1 MVCVGMGG
9 EIFEFSSF
17 VFVRFF
23 PFPFSSLP
31 SRGPSVISFKGTQL
45 LRFVFFSFS
54 RNGYFMHVL
63 LQDGEE
69 GHLQKEG
76 ISITSIQP
84 TRTYFFNLISI
95 LLIVMKAP

>member
-1 MVCVGMGG
+1 
-9 EIFEFSSF
+9 
-17 VFVRFF
+17 
-23 PFPFSSLP
+23 
-31 SRGPSVISFKGTQL
+31 
-45 LRFVFFSFS
+45 
-54 RNGYFMHVL
+54 MHVL

-84 TRTYFFNLISI
+84 NRTYFFNLISI